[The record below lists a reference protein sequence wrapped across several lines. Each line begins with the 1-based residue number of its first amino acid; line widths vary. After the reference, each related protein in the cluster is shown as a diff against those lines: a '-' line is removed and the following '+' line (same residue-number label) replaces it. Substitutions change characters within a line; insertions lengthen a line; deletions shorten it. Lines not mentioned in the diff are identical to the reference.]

1 MAKESFSHQ
10 PVLLEE
16 VLKGLNINRDGIYI
30 DGTFG
35 RGGHASE
42 LLKALGPKGRLMVM
56 DKDPE
61 AISAAQQ
68 MFVNDER
75 AADERVVIAQGSF
88 AMLKQLVSEQGW
100 LGKVDGLLL
109 DLGVSSPQLD
119 DADRGFSFRHDGA
132 LDMRMDPD
140 SGGSAAQWLARVSE
154 IELARVLYEYGEER
168 FSRRIARAIVDAR
181 TERPITSTKQLAQ
194 IVADANPKW
203 EKGKN
208 PATRSFQAIRIEINN
223 ELKDLQVY
231 LSQVTDVLK
240 PGGRIAVISFHSLED
255 RIVKRFIRDQSKG
268 DRYPA
273 GLPVTEA
280 QLDPKL
286 KPVGKA
292 LYPSEQEL
300 QRNPRARSS
309 VLRVAEMR

>member
-1 MAKESFSHQ
+1 MASETLSHQ

-16 VLKGLNINRDGIYI
+16 VLKGLNIKNDGKYV

-42 LLKALGPKGRLMVM
+42 IVKALGPEGRLLVM
-56 DKDPE
+56 DKDPQ
-61 AISAAQQ
+61 AIAAAQQ
-68 MFVNDER
+68 LFANDN
-75 AADERVVIAQGSF
+75 RVVIAQGSF
-88 AMLKQLVSEQGW
+88 VMLKQLVSEQGW
-100 LGKVDGLLL
+100 LEQVDGLLL

-119 DADRGFSFRHDGA
+119 DADRGFSFRLDGA

-140 SGGSAAQWLARVSE
+140 SGRSAAQWLAHVSE
-154 IELARVLYEYGEER
+154 TELARVLHEYGEER
-168 FSRRIARAIVDAR
+168 FSRRIARAIISAR
-181 TERPITSTKQLAQ
+181 TEQSITSTRRLAQ
-194 IVADANPKW
+194 IIADANPKW

-255 RIVKRFIRDQSKG
+255 RIVKRFIRDQAKG

-273 GLPVTEA
+273 GLPVTQA
-280 QLDPKL
+280 QLNPKL

-292 LYPSEQEL
+292 LHPSDQEL
-300 QRNPRARSS
+300 LLNPRARSS
-309 VLRVAEMR
+309 VLRIAEMR